1 MDDEKRKHPVADVEK
16 VLVVWIEDHT
26 SRNLPLSQN
35 LIQSKAL
42 MPLNSVKA
50 ERGEKAAEETSFK
63 PAEVDS

>member
-26 SRNLPLSQN
+26 SCNLPLSQN
-35 LIQSKAL
+35 LVQSKAL
-42 MPLNSVKA
+42 TPLNSVKA

>member
-26 SRNLPLSQN
+26 SRNLPL
-35 LIQSKAL
+35 